1 MFFWSGVMAGLE
13 GKIIGGCRII
23 RQLGGGGMGE
33 VYLAEQ
39 VSLKR
44 QVAIKL
50 VRPEVEATMTGG
62 ASLMERFAREAQ
74 AIAAMEH
81 PHILPVY
88 DFGEQDGLAY
98 LVMAYAPNGSLQQA
112 LTPGHPSFRFGL
124 PLSLDLAGVILDQ
137 AAQALQHAH
146 DRGVLHRDVKP
157 ANFLMGAG
165 PPGSVHL
172 LLADFGLAK
181 FTSGA
186 ANSAVYSG
194 TAAYS
199 APEQIQ
205 RQATA
210 ASDQYSLAAMMYLL
224 LTGRLPFQ
232 GGMLEIVT
240 QQLAA
245 PAPSLRSVNPAI
257 PAEVDEVILRALA
270 KRPEDRWPSVIVFA
284 AAYRDACARARGA
297 TAALPASAPP
307 VQPAPGQPGAQV
319 IAPALPA
326 APQASPQ
333 ISPPLAATAPVP
345 PQRPPDA
352 GATQVAPTMPPG
364 APFAPPARQTTMQG
378 QPGDDS
384 FVAAG
389 PLPLLPALPRRHP
402 RRAWGGWA
410 ALAGGVGVVVAIIL
424 IVSLVNGRLGGNQQ
438 QSNTPGNNG
447 IPGITV
453 TPGPG
458 GTVPVGVPGAHIKSV
473 QTGLDVSGDVGKDC
487 QPFQIVQPT
496 TNFRQQDQTI
506 WVVFTAVNPDG
517 NPNAQAGAALID
529 SHHNVVKVDLPALI
543 DCPGTAPY
551 PALLDI
557 GNVPP
562 GQYLVGVFYSETD
575 TLPQQPEMAIP
586 VTISA

>member
-1 MFFWSGVMAGLE
+1 MAGLE

-33 VYLAEQ
+33 VFLAEQ

-50 VRPEVEATMTGG
+50 VRPEVEAAAAGG

-112 LTPGHPSFRFGL
+112 LTPGHPAFRFGL
-124 PLSLDLAGVILDQ
+124 PLSLDLAGVMLDQ

-165 PPGSVHL
+165 PPGTVHL

-205 RQATA
+205 RQALP
-210 ASDQYSLAAMMYLL
+210 ASDQYSLAAMLYLL

-232 GGMLEIVT
+232 GGLLEIVS
-240 QQLAA
+240 QQLASPV
-245 PAPSLRSVNPAI
+245 PALRGVNPTI

-284 AAYRDACARARGA
+284 AAYREACARARGS
-297 TAALPASAPP
+297 TAALPASAPG
-307 VQPAPGQPGAQV
+307 QPAPGQPGAPQIIGLV
-319 IAPALPA
+319 MPA
-326 APQASPQ
+326 APPAGGQV
-333 ISPPLAATAPVP
+333 SPPLAATAPLLRQAV
-345 PQRPPDA
+345 PPDA
-352 GATQVAPTMPPG
+352 GATQVAPPMPSGG
-364 APFAPPARQTTMQG
+364 AFAPPARQTTVQG
-378 QPGDDS
+378 QSGDDS

-389 PLPLLPALPRRHP
+389 PLPLPPVLPPRRR

-410 ALAGGVGVVVAIIL
+410 ALAGGVGVIVALIL

-438 QSNTPGNNG
+438 SNIPGNN
-447 IPGITV
+447 IPPPGIT
-453 TPGPG
+453 PPPG
-458 GTVPVGVPGAHIKSV
+458 GTVPVGVPGVHIKSI
-473 QTGLDVSGDVGKDC
+473 QAGLDIHGDLGKDC
-487 QPFQIVQPT
+487 QNFQIVQPT
-496 TNFRQQDQTI
+496 TNFRQQDQSI
-506 WVVFTAVNPDG
+506 WVVFTAVNDG
-517 NPNAQAGAALID
+517 NPNAQADAALID
-529 SHHNVVKVDLPALI
+529 SHHNVVKTDIPATI
-543 DCPGTAPY
+543 DCTGTAPY

-557 GNVPP
+557 SNVPP
-562 GQYLVGVFYSETD
+562 GQYAIGVFYSETD
-575 TLPQQPEMAIP
+575 TIPQQPEMVIP